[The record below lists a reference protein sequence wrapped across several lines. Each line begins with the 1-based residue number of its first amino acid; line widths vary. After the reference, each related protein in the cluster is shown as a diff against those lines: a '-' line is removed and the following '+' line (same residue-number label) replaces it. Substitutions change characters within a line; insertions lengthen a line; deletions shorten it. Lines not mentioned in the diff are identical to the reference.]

1 MWISCLLDTEHT
13 DGQTAH
19 LEHWTVQDGETSH
32 RAAGDVNSTYQHRA
46 GRASN
51 GEESRLTCLQTVRS
65 PPPATHRRKTKNLLG
80 GDFFFLLFFFLL
92 FYFICFFQSGWRG
105 GGWRVEGLMAL
116 AFSLSDD

>member
-51 GEESRLTCLQTVRS
+51 GEEV
-65 PPPATHRRKTKNLLG
+65 PAHLPADRPFTSARHTQEEN
-80 GDFFFLLFFFLL
+80 
-92 FYFICFFQSGWRG
+92 
-105 GGWRVEGLMAL
+105 
-116 AFSLSDD
+116 